1 MAVCLCRSCF
11 GVFLSC
17 TRLHNACM
25 LSSCLQAYQRAIERA
40 VKQRQQQD
48 GEAHV
53 LDMGCG
59 TGILSL
65 LAARA
70 GQ

>member
-1 MAVCLCRSCF
+1 MHTPACL
-11 GVFLSC
+11 
-17 TRLHNACM
+17 

-59 TGILSL
+59 TGVLSL

-70 GQ
+70 GQWQQ

>member
-1 MAVCLCRSCF
+1 MEGFSMHMSHGLPACCF
-11 GVFLSC
+11 L
-17 TRLHNACM
+17 
-25 LSSCLQAYQRAIERA
+25 CLQAYQRAIERA
-40 VKQRQQQD
+40 VKQRRQQD